1 MTTSPVYSERWFRVG
16 SLRPRLGTM
25 VRIRRQ
31 VVRGETWMLLSGHPK
46 QPAHRLDHGGWAFVG
61 RCDGRRTV
69 DDIWRAIV
77 ADNADDSP
85 TQDEI
90 IGLLMQLHDADLID
104 VDNQSQIA
112 ALERRR
118 GSRRRRA
125 RRARLNPLGF
135 RATLGNPGA
144 MLDRLAPLQRLLF
157 SRTGMAAWIALVAI
171 GLFTW
176 IANWDEAA
184 DHAARWLTTPRY
196 LLIAW
201 LCYPVIKLIHET
213 SHGLAIRRWGG
224 DVREWGLA
232 LLFLTPLPYVD
243 ASDASLLPNRAQ
255 RALVSAAGI
264 MAELAMAALSL
275 LAWSQLEPGLMR
287 DVMFSIALTCSL
299 STVLFNANPLM
310 RLDGYYLMCD
320 LLHLPNLAMRS
331 SAWWQAWLVRHLL
344 GLRHRR
350 GPRLHRAE
358 RRWLVAYAPLSWG
371 YRVLASVWLVMW
383 AGASHPTLGVAAA
396 VAMTAMVIVI
406 PGWRTVTALLA
417 QIPAGRGRHA
427 TRLRL
432 AGCLALAFAVVPTIP
447 LPDRLM
453 AQGVVWIAEQGRLRA
468 GTAGF
473 MTEAPADGR
482 RVTAGEAIVTLSSP
496 ELDTSVERLAQRR
509 HGLMAGLYQSLIDDP
524 YKRRQYQEDIVALD
538 EQAALLAE
546 QRRLLALR
554 AHVDGRVAIARPQD
568 GPGRF
573 VERGTEVGV
582 IYPDAPMIVRV
593 AVEQE
598 DAARLADAGGH
609 ASVRLAGRSG
619 TPIAARI
626 VHIDPAAGDRLP
638 SNALSAAHGGDVV
651 TDPSDRD
658 GLRPVR
664 PIRLV
669 DVELPIRGDGAA
681 GSRAWV
687 RFDFGWRSL
696 GAQMLRHARQ
706 QFLVHF
712 SPVES

>member
-1 MTTSPVYSERWFRVG
+1 LAQNIATAIVPAPLY
-16 SLRPRLGTM
+16 LG
-25 VRIRRQ
+25 Q
-31 VVRGETWMLLSGHPK
+31 G
-46 QPAHRLDHGGWAFVG
+46 
-61 RCDGRRTV
+61 V
-69 DDIWRAIV
+69 DDEVVSIDIQRTTDARVCAAGKPVETHEYPGRDHMGVI
-77 ADNADDSP
+77 AQGSP
-85 TQDEI
+85 
-90 IGLLMQLHDADLID
+90 LID
-104 VDNQSQIA
+104 D
-112 ALERRR
+112 
-118 GSRRRRA
+118 
-125 RRARLNPLGF
+125 
-135 RATLGNPGA
+135 
-144 MLDRLAPLQRLLF
+144 LF
-157 SRTGMAAWIALVAI
+157 VW
-171 GLFTW
+171 
-176 IANWDEAA
+176 A
-184 DHAARWLTTPRY
+184 D
-196 LLIAW
+196 
-201 LCYPVIKLIHET
+201 
-213 SHGLAIRRWGG
+213 
-224 DVREWGLA
+224 
-232 LLFLTPLPYVD
+232 
-243 ASDASLLPNRAQ
+243 
-255 RALVSAAGI
+255 
-264 MAELAMAALSL
+264 
-275 LAWSQLEPGLMR
+275 
-287 DVMFSIALTCSL
+287 
-299 STVLFNANPLM
+299 
-310 RLDGYYLMCD
+310 
-320 LLHLPNLAMRS
+320 
-331 SAWWQAWLVRHLL
+331 
-344 GLRHRR
+344 
-350 GPRLHRAE
+350 
-358 RRWLVAYAPLSWG
+358 
-371 YRVLASVWLVMW
+371 
-383 AGASHPTLGVAAA
+383 
-396 VAMTAMVIVI
+396 
-406 PGWRTVTALLA
+406 
-417 QIPAGRGRHA
+417 
-427 TRLRL
+427 
-432 AGCLALAFAVVPTIP
+432 
-447 LPDRLM
+447 
-453 AQGVVWIAEQGRLRA
+453 
-468 GTAGF
+468 
-473 MTEAPADGR
+473 

-524 YKRRQYQEDIVALD
+524 YKSRQYQEDIVALD